1 LPLPHALDRLASRA
15 AGVLVDSPPGQAERV
30 RQEAERAEAAERRQQ
45 SDAQKMPPPPPPTA
59 RAASKLVKKGSG
71 TMTTVVEAPVVVR
84 RRPKKTMPSVADPTA
99 GSDGG
104 SGSPSST
111 SAAGGDGS
119 DGGEMTDLQ
128 KAFNRRSVR
137 APSAIFTAGNPYAQ
151 KPAAKPT
158 GALDVSGKSA
168 SQRASMFE
176 QQFGGDSPPTGQPGD
191 GEMVRSSKSISRA
204 KNGSI
209 KFGSAGKKC
218 KACTKTVYVAEEV
231 SADGVI
237 YHKQCFKCATC
248 TKIVQITMYSA
259 YKGCIYCK
267 PCFMKNFKEKGN
279 YDEGFGL
286 TQHKL
291 KWSGSSGADDGT
303 DA

>member
-1 LPLPHALDRLASRA
+1 
-15 AGVLVDSPPGQAERV
+15 V

-45 SDAQKMPPPPPPTA
+45 ADTQKMPPPTS

-84 RRPKKTMPSVADPTA
+84 RRPKKAMPSAPT
-99 GSDGG
+99 
-104 SGSPSST
+104 ST
-111 SAAGGDGS
+111 TTGPDGGDGG

-151 KPAAKPT
+151 KPAAKSP

-191 GEMVRSSKSISRA
+191 GEVVRSSKSISRA

-267 PCFMKNFKEKGN
+267 ACFMKNFKEKGN

-291 KWSGSSGADDGT
+291 KWSGGSGADDGT